1 MRLPQDQ
8 EISKFYY
15 GHGEAC
21 DLIYHSP
28 SQLISCKS
36 PSQGARM
43 HPPPAEEL
51 MAVSLWQQR
60 ESHFSL
66 GLFNR
71 LLMLQRMTPSTCEYE
86 LH

>member
-8 EISKFYY
+8 GISKFYY
-15 GHGEAC
+15 EHGEAC
-21 DLIYHSP
+21 DLIYCFP
-28 SQLISCKS
+28 SQRSSCKS
-36 PSQGARM
+36 PSRGARM
-43 HPPPAEEL
+43 HTPPTEEL

-71 LLMLQRMTPSTCEYE
+71 LLMLQWMAPSTCEYE